1 MDAPVFLSVGID
13 VGTTTTQLL
22 FSELQT
28 VNVAQ
33 PGQIPRLEIVV
44 RRVLYRSPVV
54 LTPLSDPETVDAP
67 RLYAWVQA
75 AYAAAG
81 VAPAQIETGAVI
93 VTGETAKKQNA
104 DRILAAL
111 AGLAGEFV
119 VSVAGPHLEGALAG
133 RGSGAAAYARHHFTT
148 VTNIDIGGGTANRA
162 TFQADRLLTTA
173 AINCG
178 GRLLELDGRLS
189 RVRSVAEPART
200 ILAACG
206 LQLVPGDLV
215 DLATLRRFTD
225 QMAALT
231 VELIHGTASPLAQQ
245 LYLTAPAP
253 PVAPGTLLMFSG
265 GVGSAYYAGTPA
277 GSVAEVALYGDVG
290 PLLADS
296 LRRQPD
302 LAAYTIAE
310 PSETVRATVLGA
322 GTQTVTVSGSTIW
335 VERAL
340 LPLRN
345 LPVVQPALPAE
356 WERTALAAAIR
367 AATLRGGP
375 ANEPCALALECGQ
388 PLEYPALLELA
399 AALCTYADSLPPQ
412 QPLVVLLDRDYAQ
425 VLGQTIKAALPK
437 RPLLVID
444 QVQLAEGNYLDVG
457 LPLLDGRV
465 VPLSIKTL
473 VFYR

>member
-1 MDAPVFLSVGID
+1 
-13 VGTTTTQLL
+13 
-22 FSELQT
+22 
-28 VNVAQ
+28 
-33 PGQIPRLEIVV
+33 
-44 RRVLYRSPVV
+44 
-54 LTPLSDPETVDAP
+54 
-67 RLYAWVQA
+67 
-75 AYAAAG
+75 
-81 VAPAQIETGAVI
+81 
-93 VTGETAKKQNA
+93 
-104 DRILAAL
+104 
-111 AGLAGEFV
+111 
-119 VSVAGPHLEGALAG
+119 
-133 RGSGAAAYARHHFTT
+133 
-148 VTNIDIGGGTANRA
+148 
-162 TFQADRLLTTA
+162 
-173 AINCG
+173 
-178 GRLLELDGRLS
+178 
-189 RVRSVAEPART
+189 
-200 ILAACG
+200 
-206 LQLVPGDLV
+206 
-215 DLATLRRFTD
+215 
-225 QMAALT
+225 MAALT